1 MLEAAS
7 KYWWV
12 VLIRGILAILFGIL
26 LFVMP
31 GLTVASLVIVF
42 GAYALVDG
50 LFAIFY
56 SISGR
61 NTDKEWGMHLIE
73 GILGVAFG
81 LLVLTWP
88 ELATIATGITL
99 LVMIAVWAI
108 VTGALQVISAIQLRK
123 EIDNEIWLG
132 LGGLISIVFGVILLR
147 FPITGILAIL
157 WLIAGYS
164 IAFGV
169 LFIML
174 AFRLRNM
181 RRPDTTTTTTS
192 APSRA

>member
-12 VLIRGILAILFGIL
+12 VLLRGILAILFGIL